1 MRLMKLSAII
11 VLVVMSATSVEAAV
25 RVNFVDPGQYH
36 DEDFRSFKR
45 DGIIAEFQKE
55 FDRLGS
61 LFIRKGHT
69 LSIEVLDIELAG
81 RYEPWRTG
89 FNEVRIL
96 RDITPPSF
104 RLRYVLRQGKTILMR
119 GEDTI
124 TDMNYLL
131 NPAARNSSERFP
143 YERSLL
149 RDWFRRRFQEREA
162 PRG

>member
-1 MRLMKLSAII
+1 M
-11 VLVVMSATSVEAAV
+11 
-25 RVNFVDPGQYH
+25 
-36 DEDFRSFKR
+36 
-45 DGIIAEFQKE
+45 
-55 FDRLGS
+55 
-61 LFIRKGHT
+61 
-69 LSIEVLDIELAG
+69 LDIELAG
-81 RYEPWRTG
+81 HYEPWRTG

-104 RLRYVLRQGKTILMR
+104 RLRYVLGQGKTILMR

-149 RDWFRRRFQEREA
+149 RGWFRRRFQEREA